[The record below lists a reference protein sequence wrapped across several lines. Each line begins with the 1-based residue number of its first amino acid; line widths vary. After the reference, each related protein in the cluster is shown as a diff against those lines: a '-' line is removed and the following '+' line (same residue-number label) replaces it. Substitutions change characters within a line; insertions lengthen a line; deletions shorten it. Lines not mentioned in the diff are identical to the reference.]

1 MQKKTE
7 MRNFRDRLI
16 TLDPMTEL
24 LQRSRDSFRGASVR
38 EFLSELKK
46 RGFILRLDSKV
57 YGEIWF
63 VSHAG
68 PLRPSLGSKKKS
80 ALEEAAEFLREEL
93 AEGPVPSKE
102 LLKKAKAEGISEKT
116 LRRAKSLLGVE
127 SKMQGRERWVW
138 MLPKEN

>member
-7 MRNFRDRLI
+7 MRDSGDRLI
-16 TLDPMTEL
+16 IIDPMTEL
-24 LQRSRDSFRGASVR
+24 LQRSRDSFRGGSVR

-46 RGFILRLDSKV
+46 KGFILRLHSEV
-57 YGEIWF
+57 CGEIWF
-63 VSHAG
+63 VSHQG
-68 PLRPSLGSKKKS
+68 LLRPGLGSKKKS
-80 ALEEAAEFLREEL
+80 ALEEAVEFLKEEL
-93 AEGPVPSKE
+93 AGGPVPSKE

-138 MLPKEN
+138 TLPGEN